1 MYRNW
6 CVTAKPVELVDRHI
20 WLPVLWMQRSN
31 RVAQFRVLVVS
42 LDRLSRAGL
51 AAVLDQ
57 QPGLTVAGQ
66 VSGDETGLMPLDVY
80 APDVIVWDVS
90 WKTASSMNNLGLLPE
105 NMPPVL
111 ALAATEEQAAQARVA
126 GAQAFLSR
134 DASPEA
140 MASAIVALSYG
151 LQVTDPALA
160 GGSAPATMGP
170 GSASPLTPRE
180 QDVLLLLAE
189 GLPNKGVASRLGV
202 SEHTVKF
209 HVNSI
214 MGKFNAQS
222 RTEAVTLAT
231 RLGLLPL

>member
-1 MYRNW
+1 M
-6 CVTAKPVELVDRHI
+6 TQL
-20 WLPVLWMQRSN
+20 
-31 RVAQFRVLVVS
+31 RVLVVS

-57 QPGLTVAGQ
+57 QPGLMVVGQ
-66 VSGDETGLMPLDVY
+66 VSGDENPFLPLDVY

-90 WKTASSMNNLGLLPE
+90 WETSSAADNLRLLPE
-105 NMPPVL
+105 NTPSVL
-111 ALAATEEQAAQARVA
+111 ALATTRHQAAQARAA
-126 GAQAFLSR
+126 GVQAFLSR

-140 MASAIVALSYG
+140 LAAALIALSHG
-151 LQVTDPALA
+151 LQVTDPALS
-160 GGSAPATMGP
+160 GGSESIAPGP
-170 GSASPLTPRE
+170 ASLLTPRE
-180 QDVLLLLAE
+180 HDVLRLLAE
-189 GLPNKGVASRLGV
+189 GLPNKGVASRLEV

-214 MGKFNAQS
+214 MGKLNAQS